1 MEVLCED
8 IVDGSKKPT
17 VPDGYV
23 DKDEVDMNEDYM
35 ADWNEYNQSVES
47 FYIFQG
53 IILCWRLHEWRC
65 N

>member
-1 MEVLCED
+1 MKWKFLCED

-35 ADWNEYNQSVES
+35 AD
-47 FYIFQG
+47 
-53 IILCWRLHEWRC
+53 
-65 N
+65 